1 MKKPKDKDSLW
12 FGILRV
18 LKFVPM
24 RRRLVIIAGLFLSS
38 IFALIGLSMLIPVIA
53 TLAGS
58 GSIIGNKG
66 QLVEGLFHSIG
77 LSPTLTNLLLV
88 VVGGLALK
96 SATTMAVMNYL
107 ARVMSDI
114 TRDVRLMLVR
124 NLLNARWNYFV
135 RQPLGRLTNLMG
147 PEANAMGETFYL
159 AAQFLS
165 AILEILVYMTVALLV
180 SRELALICAVI
191 GIIMFVSFGRL
202 VRHTR
207 KASRRHASQLN
218 RLAANFSDAIM
229 GIRPIKA
236 MGRQARFASLFE
248 ADSREASRTMRGR
261 VISSQYSRELQEPLI
276 MFCIVTGLYFATN
289 VWQMHFEHLVLMGLL
304 LAKTIDLFS
313 RTQRIYHSLIMSEAQ
328 YHAVA
333 KALIE
338 TAEAREELKGTA
350 EPTLTHAIELANV
363 SFAYGKRPV
372 LKGISLA
379 IPVGKIMALTGPSG
393 SGKSTLVD
401 LILGLQQPASG
412 RITLDG
418 TPLDKVDL
426 IKWRTQIGYVP
437 QELTLFHDTVFNNVT
452 LGDPAFSEEDAREA
466 LRAADALTFVEG
478 LQSGLHQVVGERGL
492 AVSGGQRQRI
502 AIARALIHRPRLLIL
517 DEATTSLDPATER
530 TICENIQK
538 LARERQLTVLTISH
552 QATWHG
558 MADIVATIREG
569 RIVALS
575 SPEAGA
581 EGTREGER
589 VA

>member
-1 MKKPKDKDSLW
+1 
-12 FGILRV
+12 
-18 LKFVPM
+18 
-24 RRRLVIIAGLFLSS
+24 
-38 IFALIGLSMLIPVIA
+38 
-53 TLAGS
+53 
-58 GSIIGNKG
+58 
-66 QLVEGLFHSIG
+66 
-77 LSPTLTNLLLV
+77 LT
-88 VVGGLALK
+88 
-96 SATTMAVMNYL
+96 
-107 ARVMSDI
+107 R
-114 TRDVRLMLVR
+114 
-124 NLLNARWNYFV
+124 
-135 RQPLGRLTNLMG
+135 
-147 PEANAMGETFYL
+147 
-159 AAQFLS
+159 
-165 AILEILVYMTVALLV
+165 
-180 SRELALICAVI
+180 
-191 GIIMFVSFGRL
+191 
-202 VRHTR
+202 
-207 KASRRHASQLN
+207 
-218 RLAANFSDAIM
+218 
-229 GIRPIKA
+229 
-236 MGRQARFASLFE
+236 
-248 ADSREASRTMRGR
+248 
-261 VISSQYSRELQEPLI
+261 
-276 MFCIVTGLYFATN
+276 
-289 VWQMHFEHLVLMGLL
+289 
-304 LAKTIDLFS
+304 
-313 RTQRIYHSLIMSEAQ
+313 
-328 YHAVA
+328 
-333 KALIE
+333 
-338 TAEAREELKGTA
+338 
-350 EPTLTHAIELANV
+350 AIELANV

-372 LKGISLA
+372 LKGISLT

>member
-1 MKKPKDKDSLW
+1 MKKPKKDSLW

-18 LKFVPM
+18 LKFVPV
-24 RRRLVIIAGLFLSS
+24 RRRVIIVVGLFVSS
-38 IFALIGLSMLIPVIA
+38 LFGLIGLSMLIPVVTTIA
-53 TLAGS
+53 GTQTTR
-58 GSIIGNKG
+58 G
-66 QLVEGLFHSIG
+66 QLLQGLFHHLG
-77 LSPTLTNLLLV
+77 LNMSLTTLLITF
-88 VVGGLALK
+88 VGGLAMK
-96 SATTMAVMNYL
+96 SLTTMAVSTYL

-114 TRDVRLMLVR
+114 TRDVRVMLVR

-147 PEANAMGETFYL
+147 AEANAMGETFYL
-159 AAQFLS
+159 AAAFLS
-165 AILEILVYMTVALLV
+165 SILEILVYLTVALLV
-180 SRELALICAVI
+180 SRELAIICAVI
-191 GIIMFVSFGRL
+191 GLIMFVSFGRL
-202 VRHTR
+202 VRRTR
-207 KASRRHASQLN
+207 NAARRHAAQLN

-261 VISSQYSRELQEPLI
+261 VISSQFARELQEPMI
-276 MFCIVTGLYFATN
+276 MLAIIGGLYVATQ
-289 VWQMHFEHLVLMGLL
+289 VWQMHFEHLILLGLL
-304 LAKTIDLFS
+304 LAKTVDLFS
-313 RTQRIYHSLIMSEAQ
+313 RTQRTYHSMIMSEAQ

-333 KALIE
+333 KALVD
-338 TAEAREELKGTA
+338 TAEAREVLTGTA
-350 EPTLTHAIELANV
+350 EPTLTRAIELANV

-372 LKGISLA
+372 LKGISLTV
-379 IPVGKIMALTGPSG
+379 PVGKIMALTGPSG

-412 RITLDG
+412 RITLDE

-437 QELTLFHDTVFNNVT
+437 QDLTLFHDTVFNNVT
-452 LGDPAFSEEDAREA
+452 LGDPAFSEDDAREA
-466 LRAADALTFVEG
+466 LRAADALSFVEA
-478 LQSGLHQVVGERGL
+478 LQGGLHQVVGERGL

-502 AIARALIHRPRLLIL
+502 AIARALVHRPRLLIL

-575 SPEAGA
+575 SPEA
-581 EGTREGER
+581 ERKQEGER